1 MKTIL
6 VVLLLSGC
14 STIAGNLP
22 TVQYCDKVV
31 YERNG
36 VDIKA
41 SMECKAPIS
50 DSGWIK

>member
-6 VVLLLSGC
+6 IVLLLSGC

-22 TVQYCDKVV
+22 TVQYCDKVI

-36 VDIKA
+36 IDIKA
-41 SMECKAPIS
+41 SMECKAPIG
-50 DSGWIK
+50 DGGLIR